1 LTDFTYRTPG
11 FNDAA
16 ALAELARTTFCD
28 TFAHLYATQDL
39 NLFLDATKTQDA
51 FAAALSDGRHL
62 FQVAYQS
69 GHMVGYCKLGLD
81 ITLDLALEWRSGI
94 ELKELYMRSG
104 VQGSGAAAALM
115 EWALVQAR
123 ALDVP
128 TIALSVWSE
137 NFRAQRF
144 YQRYG
149 FRHIA
154 DTYFMVGNHRD
165 DEFLYGLNLT
175 GNPA

>member
-11 FNDAA
+11 LDDAS

-28 TFAHLYATQDL
+28 TFAYLYTTEDL
-39 NLFLDATKTQDA
+39 NLFLEQTKTEAA
-51 FAAALSDGRHL
+51 FVRALSDGRHL
-62 FQVAYQS
+62 FQVADQ
-69 GHMVGYCKLGLD
+69 GGQMVGYCKLGRD
-81 ITLDLALEWRSGI
+81 ITLDLAPEWRGGI
-94 ELKELYMRSG
+94 ELKELYMRST

-115 EWALVQAR
+115 DWALDQAHELE
-123 ALDVP
+123 AP

-154 DTYFMVGNHRD
+154 DTFFMVGNHRD
-165 DEFLYGLNLT
+165 DEFLYGLNLI
-175 GNPA
+175 GHSS